1 MRESDSDTTN
11 LPGMI
16 VDDASWPKLAHTDD
30 YPRYG
35 RQMILDNF
43 GLQGQIKLQRASVA
57 VIGAGG
63 LGCPALQY
71 LAAAGVGRIAIV
83 DHDTVE
89 LSNIQRQVLHNEQ
102 TIGMSKVLSAA
113 AAIKKINS
121 TVRVEAIN
129 KAIESSNAM
138 ALLQPYD
145 IILDCTDNVP
155 TRYLL
160 SDTAVRL
167 GRPLVS
173 GAAQKYEGQLCIYNL
188 GESGPCYRC
197 IFPKPP
203 APEMSGSCEEM
214 GILGAVTGVIG
225 VMQALETIKI
235 LVGLHDGKA
244 TLMLFSAL
252 SMPPF
257 RTIKLRERKPTCAAC
272 GLDWTKA
279 GCRSRDRLHRI
290 LWGTPPRLGRQGNNL
305 SYFQELRKRLESQ
318 EECVLLDVR
327 PKTEFGICHLPG
339 SLSVPLQQ
347 LLADPLAYIQPN
359 ITSKVVVL
367 CRLGNDSQIA
377 AEALRELNPLFDVR
391 DVIGGLRAWAKYVDP
406 QFPVY

>member
-1 MRESDSDTTN
+1 M
-11 LPGMI
+11 
-16 VDDASWPKLAHTDD
+16 DDALWPRLSHIDE

-43 GLQGQIKLQRASVA
+43 GLEGQLKLQRASVA
-57 VIGAGG
+57 VVGAGG

-71 LAAAGVGRIAIV
+71 LAAAGVGRIGII
-83 DHDTVE
+83 DHDRVE

-102 TIGMSKVLSAA
+102 TLGMYKALSAS
-113 AAIKKINS
+113 AAIEKINS
-121 TVRVEAIN
+121 RIRVEPMTEAIH
-129 KAIESSNAM
+129 SSNAVS
-138 ALLQPYD
+138 LLQSYD

-167 GRPLVS
+167 SRPLVS

-203 APEMSGSCEEM
+203 AAETSGTCEET
-214 GILGAVTGVIG
+214 GILGAVTGIIG
-225 VMQALETIKI
+225 TMQALETIKI
-235 LVGLHDGKA
+235 LTNLHDGKA
-244 TLMLFSAL
+244 SLLLFSAI

-272 GLDWTKA
+272 GEGQRIGAVQEVDYVGFCGGPRPDWYTRGLAA
-279 GCRSRDRLHRI
+279 GQRGDRI
-290 LWGTPPRLGRQGNNL
+290 TV
-305 SYFQELRKRLESQ
+305 QELQKILKLQ
-318 EECVLLDVR
+318 EQCMLLDVR
-327 PKTEFGICHLPG
+327 PKIEFGICHLPG
-339 SLSVPLQQ
+339 SQSIPLPQ
-347 LLADPLAYIQPN
+347 LLADPASWLPSSHAPKIF
-359 ITSKVVVL
+359 VV
-367 CRLGNDSQIA
+367 CRLGNDSQLA
-377 AEALRELNPLFDVR
+377 AKALRESDPSLDVK
-391 DVIGGLRAWAKYVDP
+391 DVIGGLKAWSQDVDP

>member
-1 MRESDSDTTN
+1 MDDT
-11 LPGMI
+11 L
-16 VDDASWPKLAHTDD
+16 WPRLSHIDD

-43 GLQGQIKLQRASVA
+43 GLEGQLKLQRAAVA
-57 VIGAGG
+57 VVGAGG

-71 LAAAGVGRIAIV
+71 LAAAGVGRIGII
-83 DHDTVE
+83 DHDKVE

-102 TIGMSKVLSAA
+102 TIGMYKALSAS
-113 AAIKKINS
+113 AAIEKINS
-121 TVRVEAIN
+121 RIRVEPITEAIY
-129 KAIESSNAM
+129 SSNAVS
-138 ALLQPYD
+138 LLQGYD

-160 SDTAVRL
+160 SDMAVRL

-173 GAAQKYEGQLCIYNL
+173 GAAQKYEGQLCIYNF

-203 APEMSGSCEEM
+203 TAETSGACEEM
-214 GILGAVTGVIG
+214 GILGAVTGIIG
-225 VMQALETIKI
+225 TMQALETVKI
-235 LVGLHDGKA
+235 LTGLHDGK
-244 TLMLFSAL
+244 TFLLLFSAI

-257 RTIKLRERKPTCAAC
+257 RTIKLRERKPTCSAC
-272 GLDWTKA
+272 GQEGRRIGAIQDIDYVAFCGGPHPDLQKK
-279 GCRSRDRLHRI
+279 GLVLGNPGDRI
-290 LWGTPPRLGRQGNNL
+290 
-305 SYFQELRKRLESQ
+305 SVQELKGKLESQ
-318 EECVLLDVR
+318 EQCILLDVR

-339 SLSVPLQQ
+339 SHNIPLPQ
-347 LLADPLAYIQPN
+347 LLADPASYISLGHA
-359 ITSKVVVL
+359 SKTFVL

-377 AEALRELNPLFDVR
+377 AKALREIDPLLDVK
-391 DVIGGLRAWAKYVDP
+391 DVIGGLKAWSQGVDP